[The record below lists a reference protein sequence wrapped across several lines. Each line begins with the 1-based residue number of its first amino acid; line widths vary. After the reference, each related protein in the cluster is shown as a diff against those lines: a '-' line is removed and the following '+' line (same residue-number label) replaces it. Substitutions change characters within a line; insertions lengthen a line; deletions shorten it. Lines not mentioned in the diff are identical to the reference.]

1 MSAPAS
7 APPAGGN
14 QDNSRTLLV
23 VIWVEASLGA
33 IVMIARLFTRTYIAH
48 NLGWGM
54 QHTTSVNVQTALLT
68 ALDDFWMLVTWVLS
82 HSLLSFYYRHT
93 DR

>member
-1 MSAPAS
+1 MSEPAR

-33 IVMIARLFTRTYIAH
+33 IMMIARLFTRTYIAH
-48 NLGWGM
+48 NLGWGT
-54 QHTTSVNVQTALLT
+54 QHTISVNVQTPLLT
-68 ALDDFWMLVTWVLS
+68 ALDDFWMLVTWVFS
-82 HSLLSFYYRHT
+82 HSTIVLLSPY
-93 DR
+93 